1 MRRSLGVC
9 AIVLCVLVLSFAVNA
24 AAQVNTAT
32 LSGTVTDP
40 QGLAVRGAQ
49 VTVTSATTGAQR
61 TIVADE
67 DGRYIFI
74 GLPPGQYKMTVRAG
88 SFSVFQNDSVV
99 VTVGEDA
106 TLNPHLSL
114 TGMTETVTVTG
125 ETAAIETSKTEV
137 SQTVEQR
144 SIDNL
149 PINGRGYINF
159 TLINSQ
165 TTRDVSPTSAPH
177 PIAVSISMA
186 LAPAPTWSA
195 WTAPTRSII
204 PSTAFALRFLRR
216 PCRNS
221 S

>member
-9 AIVLCVLVLSFAVNA
+9 AIVLCVLVLSVAVNA

-32 LSGTVTDP
+32 LSGAVTDP

-106 TLNPHLSL
+106 TLNPRLSL

-125 ETAAIETSKTEV
+125 ETV
-137 SQTVEQR
+137 SVMPVR
-144 SIDNL
+144 
-149 PINGRGYINF
+149 
-159 TLINSQ
+159 
-165 TTRDVSPTSAPH
+165 
-177 PIAVSISMA
+177 
-186 LAPAPTWSA
+186 
-195 WTAPTRSII
+195 
-204 PSTAFALRFLRR
+204 LRR
-216 PCRNS
+216 GLS
-221 S
+221 V

>member
-1 MRRSLGVC
+1 MQRGMGVC
-9 AIVLCVLVLSFAVNA
+9 RWAVVLVLVLICVVAG
-24 AAQVNTAT
+24 AAQNTAT

-106 TLNPHLSL
+106 TLNPRLSL
-114 TGMTETVTVTG
+114 TGM
-125 ETAAIETSKTEV
+125 
-137 SQTVEQR
+137 
-144 SIDNL
+144 
-149 PINGRGYINF
+149 
-159 TLINSQ
+159 
-165 TTRDVSPTSAPH
+165 
-177 PIAVSISMA
+177 
-186 LAPAPTWSA
+186 
-195 WTAPTRSII
+195 
-204 PSTAFALRFLRR
+204 
-216 PCRNS
+216 
-221 S
+221 